1 MRGAGGW
8 ARARAVRLIDWPFV
22 KVADAVALAGHEVHV
37 CRYREART
45 LLRWLGPGDLRGLRV
60 LDVAG
65 GDGYWAGQARKRG
78 ARAVALD
85 LATSKLHYG
94 RGLAHAPALIE
105 GDALQLPFADASFDR
120 VMSICAI
127 EHFDDGEKA
136 LDEMTRVLA
145 PGGEL
150 VMSADALTLAEHWP
164 NLFRAHCERYHVKR
178 TYSHQELTSLLAAR
192 GLAVLE
198 YRYQFRSRRA
208 QRMYL
213 GLSAYGGKF
222 GFNAAAPAA
231 PLVAASDRAARG
243 DGGAIVLIRARHQ
256 GRARGGTRPARGELL
271 TGESAQGVGFIV
283 DGTSTKACRGR
294 AVDASSGQPACPG
307 GPGKEQVRSWH
318 LAY

>member
-1 MRGAGGW
+1 M
-8 ARARAVRLIDWPFV
+8 

-45 LLRWLGPGDLRGLRV
+45 LLRWLCEDRGGDLSGLRV

-65 GDGYWAGQARKRG
+65 GDGYWAGQTRKRG

-85 LATSKLHYG
+85 LATSKLRYG
-94 RGLAHAPALIE
+94 RQLASAPALVE
-105 GDALQLPFADASFDR
+105 GDALNLPFADASFDR

-127 EHFDDGEKA
+127 EHFDDGAKA
-136 LDEMTRVLA
+136 LDEMARVLA

-150 VMSADALTLAEHWP
+150 VMSADSLTLAEHWP
-164 NLFRAHCERYHVKR
+164 NLYRAHCERYHVKQ
-178 TYSHQELTSLLAAR
+178 TYSHQDLTSLLAAR
-192 GLAVLE
+192 GLAVTQ
-198 YRYQFRSRRA
+198 YQYQFRSRRA

-243 DGGAIVLIRARHQ
+243 DGGAIVLIRARRQ
-256 GRARGGTRPARGELL
+256 GRDYPRHPASQGGTANR
-271 TGESAQGVGFIV
+271 
-283 DGTSTKACRGR
+283 
-294 AVDASSGQPACPG
+294 
-307 GPGKEQVRSWH
+307 
-318 LAY
+318 

>member
-1 MRGAGGW
+1 
-8 ARARAVRLIDWPFV
+8 V

-45 LLRWLGPGDLRGLRV
+45 LLRWLGGDQGGDLRGLRV

-65 GDGYWAGQARKRG
+65 GDGYWAGQARRRG

-85 LATSKLHYG
+85 LATTKLS
-94 RGLAHAPALIE
+94 RGSQFAGPPALIE
-105 GDALQLPFADASFDR
+105 GDALHLPFQDASFDR

-127 EHFDDGEKA
+127 EHFDDGERA
-136 LDEMTRVLA
+136 LDEMARVLA

-150 VMSADALTLAEHWP
+150 VMSADSLTLAEHWP
-164 NLFRAHCERYHVKR
+164 KLYRAHCDRYHVKR
-178 TYSHQELTSLLAAR
+178 TYSHQELTGLLAAR

-222 GFNAAAPAA
+222 GFNAAAPAT

-243 DGGAIVLIRARHQ
+243 DGGAIVLVRARREGPHEEPHEGPREERHAANQ
-256 GRARGGTRPARGELL
+256 GGTAHR
-271 TGESAQGVGFIV
+271 
-283 DGTSTKACRGR
+283 
-294 AVDASSGQPACPG
+294 
-307 GPGKEQVRSWH
+307 
-318 LAY
+318 

>member
-1 MRGAGGW
+1 
-8 ARARAVRLIDWPFV
+8 V

-45 LLRWLGPGDLRGLRV
+45 LLRWLGSDQGGDLRGLRV

-65 GDGYWAGQARKRG
+65 GDGYWAGQARRRG

-85 LATSKLHYG
+85 LATAKLS
-94 RGLAHAPALIE
+94 RGSQLASPPALVE
-105 GDALQLPFADASFDR
+105 GDALHLPFQAASFDR

-127 EHFDDGEKA
+127 EHFDDGERA
-136 LDEMTRVLA
+136 LDEMARVLA

-150 VMSADALTLAEHWP
+150 VMSADSLTLAEHWP
-164 NLFRAHCERYHVKR
+164 NLYRAHCDRYHVKR

-222 GFNAAAPAA
+222 GFNAAAPAT
-231 PLVAASDRAARG
+231 PLVAASDRVARG
-243 DGGAIVLIRARHQ
+243 DGGGIVLVRARREGPRERPHAANQ
-256 GRARGGTRPARGELL
+256 GGTAAR
-271 TGESAQGVGFIV
+271 
-283 DGTSTKACRGR
+283 
-294 AVDASSGQPACPG
+294 
-307 GPGKEQVRSWH
+307 
-318 LAY
+318 